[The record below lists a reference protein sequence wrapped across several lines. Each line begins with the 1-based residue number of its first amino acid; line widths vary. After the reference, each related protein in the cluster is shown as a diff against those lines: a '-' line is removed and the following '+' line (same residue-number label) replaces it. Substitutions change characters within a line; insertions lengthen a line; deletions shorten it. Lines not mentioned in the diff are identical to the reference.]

1 MQGSALGS
9 VVKLRGALDETD
21 ERIIEALNHD
31 GRRPFTQI
39 ARELGINEAT
49 VRHRYARL
57 VRRGVIQVVAIS
69 DALALGLV
77 FAEAGIRVRGGPVG
91 PVVRGLVE
99 IPEVDYVA
107 VCAGTYDLL
116 IEVVCT
122 DNDHLLKVLDEQVRS
137 VPGVDS
143 IDTFTILQ
151 VPKHSYGWT
160 RLLTS

>member
-1 MQGSALGS
+1 M
-9 VVKLRGALDETD
+9 LDQMD
-21 ERIIEALNHD
+21 ERIVEALNHD

-39 ARELGINEAT
+39 ARELGVNEAT
-49 VRHRYARL
+49 IRHRYARL

-77 FAEAGIRVRGGPVG
+77 FAEAGVRVRGGPVG
-91 PVVRGLVE
+91 RTVGALVE

-107 VCAGTYDLL
+107 VCTGAYDLL

-122 DNDHLLKVLDEQVRS
+122 DNDHLLRVLDEEVRS
-137 VPGVDS
+137 APGVDS

-160 RLLTS
+160 SLLNV

>member
-1 MQGSALGS
+1 MGELLSLRS
-9 VVKLRGALDETD
+9 VLDETD

-39 ARELGINEAT
+39 ARELGVNEAT

-57 VRRGVIQVVAIS
+57 ARRGVIQVVGIS

-77 FAEAGIRVRGGPVG
+77 FAEVGVRVRGGPVSRTVG
-91 PVVRGLVE
+91 ALVE

-107 VCAGTYDLL
+107 VCTGAYDLL
-116 IEVVCT
+116 IEVVCM
-122 DNDHLLKVLDEQVRS
+122 DNDHLLRVLDEEVRS
-137 VPGVDS
+137 APGVDS

-151 VPKHSYGWT
+151 VPKHSYAWT
-160 RLLTS
+160 SLLTT

>member
-1 MQGSALGS
+1 MGELLRIRSAL
-9 VVKLRGALDETD
+9 DQMD

-39 ARELGINEAT
+39 ARELGVNEAT
-49 VRHRYARL
+49 IRHRYARL

-77 FAEAGIRVRGGPVG
+77 FAEAGVRVRGGPVSRT
-91 PVVRGLVE
+91 VSALVE

-107 VCAGTYDLL
+107 VCTGAYDLL

-122 DNDHLLKVLDEQVRS
+122 DNDHLLRVLDEGVRS
-137 VPGVDS
+137 APGVDS

-160 RLLTS
+160 SLLTV

>member
-1 MQGSALGS
+1 MGELLKMRS
-9 VVKLRGALDETD
+9 VLDQMD

-39 ARELGINEAT
+39 ARELGVNEAT

-57 VRRGVIQVVAIS
+57 VRRGVVQVVAIS

-77 FAEAGIRVRGGPVG
+77 FAEAGVRVRGGPVSRT
-91 PVVRGLVE
+91 VSALVE

-107 VCAGTYDLL
+107 VCTGAYDLL

-122 DNDHLLKVLDEQVRS
+122 DNDHLLRVLDEGVRS
-137 VPGVDS
+137 APGVDS

-160 RLLTS
+160 SLLTV